1 MHPEV
6 LAKLEEPFLNST
18 TASFIN
24 TVYDTINKKYRGL
37 QIITTS
43 LFPEKEFTQGKNKRY
58 YLTKIQLLLMD
69 LISLL
74 NQILIKICLKTKL
87 THI

>member
-37 QIITTS
+37 QIITIH
-43 LFPEKEFTQGKNKRY
+43 LFSQKKNSHKEKK
-58 YLTKIQLLLMD
+58 
-69 LISLL
+69 
-74 NQILIKICLKTKL
+74 
-87 THI
+87 